1 VGVIRDLLEGAETNR
16 PVKIIRRPDSSQEI
30 SKKPVAKSPELV
42 KAAAPG
48 AE

>member
-1 VGVIRDLLEGAETNR
+1 VA
-16 PVKIIRRPDSSQEI
+16 RRPESSQEI
-30 SKKPVAKSPELV
+30 SKKPVAKPPALV